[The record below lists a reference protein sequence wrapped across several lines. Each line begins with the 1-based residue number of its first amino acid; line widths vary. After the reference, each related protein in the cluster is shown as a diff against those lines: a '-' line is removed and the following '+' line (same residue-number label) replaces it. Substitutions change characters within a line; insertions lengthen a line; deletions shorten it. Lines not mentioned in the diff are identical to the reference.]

1 MDDIRDGEHPGKNR
15 FLAVPEGGRN
25 HSCDRSALEGQG
37 DIGYVPT
44 IKKKTL
50 QSLLYLQLRVENDQA
65 KADGE
70 GVVGGTASEK
80 SAD

>member
-50 QSLLYLQLRVENDQA
+50 QGLLYL
-65 KADGE
+65 
-70 GVVGGTASEK
+70 
-80 SAD
+80 